1 VDYADGRGE
10 FFTALQRSPFFDY
23 DRLRMNT
30 DSPEPGTQGAPGQPS
45 RDARNSEPSSDFQAV
60 ILAGGLG
67 TRMLPI
73 TTSIPKPMIP
83 VNGKPFLQY
92 QFELLARYGLRR
104 VLLLV
109 AYLGE
114 QIEAHFG
121 KGAALGIEL
130 AYSYESEP
138 LGTGGALKNAA
149 AQLDKQFVVLN
160 GDTYLPID
168 YRALLQSFREKNNSA
183 MIVAYRPATEASAD
197 LVSRLPRNLAI
208 SADGKISAYRKRD
221 PQGLTHVDAGVLVL
235 RKDILNAIPPR
246 KCSLEEEIFPQLI
259 AQHRMEAWTT
269 TEAFYDMGTPAGLEA
284 LAARLG

>member
-1 VDYADGRGE
+1 
-10 FFTALQRSPFFDY
+10 
-23 DRLRMNT
+23 MNT
-30 DSPEPGTQGAPGQPS
+30 DSPEPGTQGIPGHPS
-45 RDARNSEPSSDFQAV
+45 SDARNSEPSSDVQAV

-83 VNGKPFLQY
+83 VNGKPFLHY
-92 QFELLARYGLRR
+92 QLELLARFGLRR

-114 QIEAHFG
+114 QIEAYFG
-121 KGAALGIEL
+121 KGTALGVDL
-130 AYSYESEP
+130 TYSYERKP
-138 LGTGGALKNAA
+138 MGTGGAVKNAA
-149 AQLDKQFVVLN
+149 AQLDNQFVILN

-168 YRALLQSFREKNNSA
+168 YRALLQSFRERNNSA

-197 LVSRLPRNLAI
+197 LVSRLPKNLAV

-221 PQGLTHVDAGVLVL
+221 PQGLTHIDAGVLVL
-235 RKDILNAIPPR
+235 RKDVLDRILPQR

-259 AQHRMEAWTT
+259 AQREMEAWTT
-269 TEAFYDMGTPAGLEA
+269 NEAFYDMGSPAGLEA

>member
-1 VDYADGRGE
+1 
-10 FFTALQRSPFFDY
+10 
-23 DRLRMNT
+23 M
-30 DSPEPGTQGAPGQPS
+30 DSPEPGTQGFPGQPS
-45 RDARNSEPSSDFQAV
+45 SDARTARPGAISDFQAI

-67 TRMLPI
+67 TRMLPV

-83 VNGKPFLQY
+83 VNGQPFLQY
-92 QFELLARYGLRR
+92 QLELLARFGLRR

-114 QIEAHFG
+114 QIEAYFG
-121 KGAALGIEL
+121 KGAALGMDL
-130 AYSYESEP
+130 AYSYEPEP

-149 AQLDKQFVVLN
+149 AHLDNQFVVLN

-197 LVSRLPRNLAI
+197 LVSRLPKNLAV
-208 SADGKISAYRKRD
+208 SADGKIAAYRKRD
-221 PQGLTHVDAGVLVL
+221 PQGLTHIDAGVLVL
-235 RKDILNAIPPR
+235 RNDVLDLITPQR

-269 TEAFYDMGTPAGLEA
+269 NEAFYDMGSPAGLEA

>member
-1 VDYADGRGE
+1 
-10 FFTALQRSPFFDY
+10 
-23 DRLRMNT
+23 MNT
-30 DSPEPGTQGAPGQPS
+30 DSPEPGTQGVPGQPS
-45 RDARNSEPSSDFQAV
+45 CEVRNSNPSPISEFQAV

-83 VNGKPFLQY
+83 VNGKPFLHY
-92 QFELLARYGLRR
+92 QLELLARYGLRR

-114 QIEAHFG
+114 QIEAYFG
-121 KGAALGIEL
+121 KGAAPGMEL
-130 AYSYESEP
+130 AYSYEPEP

-149 AQLDKQFVVLN
+149 AQLDNQFVVLN

-168 YRALLQSFREKNNSA
+168 YCALLQSFREKNNSA

-197 LVSRLPRNLAI
+197 LVSRLPKNLAV
-208 SADGKISAYRKRD
+208 SVEGRVTAYRKRE
-221 PQGLTHVDAGVLVL
+221 PEGLTHIDAGVLVL
-235 RKDILNAIPPR
+235 RKDVLDAIAPQR

-284 LAARLG
+284 LSVRLG

>member
-1 VDYADGRGE
+1 
-10 FFTALQRSPFFDY
+10 
-23 DRLRMNT
+23 MNT
-30 DSPEPGTQGAPGQPS
+30 DSPEPGTQRIPGHPS
-45 RDARNSEPSSDFQAV
+45 SDARNSEPSSDFQAV

-83 VNGKPFLQY
+83 VNGKPFLHY
-92 QFELLARYGLRR
+92 QLELLARFGLRR

-114 QIEAHFG
+114 QIEAYFG
-121 KGAALGIEL
+121 KGTALGVDL
-130 AYSYESEP
+130 TYSYERKP
-138 LGTGGALKNAA
+138 MGTGGAVKNAA
-149 AQLDKQFVVLN
+149 AQLDNQFVMLN

-168 YRALLQSFREKNNSA
+168 YRALLQSFRERNNSA

-197 LVSRLPRNLAI
+197 LVSRLPKNLAV

-221 PQGLTHVDAGVLVL
+221 PQGLTHIDAGVLVL
-235 RKDILNAIPPR
+235 RKGVLDRILPQR

-259 AQHRMEAWTT
+259 AQREMEAWTT
-269 TEAFYDMGTPAGLEA
+269 NEAFYDMGSPAGLEA

>member
-1 VDYADGRGE
+1 
-10 FFTALQRSPFFDY
+10 
-23 DRLRMNT
+23 MNT
-30 DSPEPGTQGAPGQPS
+30 DSPEPGTQGIPGPPS
-45 RDARNSEPSSDFQAV
+45 SDARNSNPSPISDFQAV

-73 TTSIPKPMIP
+73 TASVPKPMIP
-83 VNGKPFLQY
+83 VNGKPFLHY
-92 QFELLARYGLRR
+92 QLELLGRFGLRR

-114 QIEAHFG
+114 QIEAYFG
-121 KGAALGIEL
+121 KGASLGMDL
-130 AYSYESEP
+130 VYSYEPEP

-149 AQLDKQFVVLN
+149 AQLDDQFVVLN

-183 MIVAYRPATEASAD
+183 MIVAYCPATDASSN
-197 LVSRLPRNLAI
+197 LLSRLPKNLAI
-208 SADGKISAYRKRD
+208 SADGKITAYRKRD
-221 PQGLTHVDAGVLVL
+221 PHGLTHIDAGVLVL
-235 RKDILNAIPPR
+235 RKDVLVTIVPQR

-259 AQHRMEAWTT
+259 ALQRMEAWTT

-284 LAARLG
+284 LSARLR

>member
-1 VDYADGRGE
+1 MDSSAPPRGE
-10 FFTALQRSPFFDY
+10 SAQS
-23 DRLRMNT
+23 
-30 DSPEPGTQGAPGQPS
+30 SS
-45 RDARNSEPSSDFQAV
+45 DAANSTSTSDFQAV

-83 VNGKPFLQY
+83 VNGKPFLHY
-92 QFELLARYGLRR
+92 QLELLRRFCLRR

-121 KGAALGIEL
+121 KGAALGMDL
-130 AYSYESEP
+130 TYSYETEP

-149 AQLDKQFVVLN
+149 AELDDQFVVLN

-168 YRALLQSFREKNNSA
+168 YRALLRSFREKNNSA
-183 MIVAYRPATEASAD
+183 MIVAYRPATEASSN
-197 LVSRLPRNLAI
+197 LLSRLPKNLAI
-208 SADGKISAYRKRD
+208 SADGKIAAYRKRD
-221 PQGLTHVDAGVLVL
+221 PQGLTHIDAGVLVL
-235 RKDILNAIPPR
+235 RKDVLNAIPQR

-259 AQHRMEAWTT
+259 AQHRMEGWTT

>member
-1 VDYADGRGE
+1 
-10 FFTALQRSPFFDY
+10 
-23 DRLRMNT
+23 MNT
-30 DSPEPGTQGAPGQPS
+30 DSPEPGTQGIPGHPS
-45 RDARNSEPSSDFQAV
+45 SDARNSEPTSDFQAV

-83 VNGKPFLQY
+83 VNGKPFLHY
-92 QFELLARYGLRR
+92 QLELLAGYGLRR

-114 QIEAHFG
+114 QIEAYFG
-121 KGAALGIEL
+121 KGAALEMEL
-130 AYSYESEP
+130 AYSYEPAP

-149 AQLDKQFVVLN
+149 TQLDNQFLVLN
-160 GDTYLPID
+160 GDTYLRID
-168 YRALLQSFREKNNSA
+168 YRALLQAFREKNNSA

-197 LVSRLPRNLAI
+197 LVSRLPKNLTV
-208 SADGKISAYRKRD
+208 SADGTIAAYRKRD
-221 PQGLTHVDAGVLVL
+221 PQGLTHIDAGVLVL
-235 RKDILNAIPPR
+235 RKHVLDSIAPQR

-269 TEAFYDMGTPAGLEA
+269 NEAFYDMGSPAGLEA

>member
-1 VDYADGRGE
+1 
-10 FFTALQRSPFFDY
+10 
-23 DRLRMNT
+23 MNT
-30 DSPEPGTQGAPGQPS
+30 DSPEPGTQGIPGHPS
-45 RDARNSEPSSDFQAV
+45 SDARNSEPSSDFQAV

-83 VNGKPFLQY
+83 VKGRPFLHY
-92 QFELLARYGLRR
+92 QLELLARYGLRR

-114 QIEAHFG
+114 QIEAYFG
-121 KGAALGIEL
+121 KGTALQMEL
-130 AYSYESEP
+130 GYSYEPAP

-149 AQLDKQFVVLN
+149 TQLDNQFVVLN

-168 YRALLQSFREKNNSA
+168 YRALLQAFREKNNSA

-197 LVSRLPRNLAI
+197 LVSGLPKNLAV
-208 SADGKISAYRKRD
+208 SADGKIAAYRKRD
-221 PQGLTHVDAGVLVL
+221 PQGLTHIDAGVLVL
-235 RKDILNAIPPR
+235 RKDVLDSIPPR
-246 KCSLEEEIFPQLI
+246 KCSLEEEIFPKLI

-269 TEAFYDMGTPAGLEA
+269 HEAFYDMGSPAGLEA
-284 LAARLG
+284 LTARLG

>member
-1 VDYADGRGE
+1 MKMDSSAPPRGE
-10 FFTALQRSPFFDY
+10 SEQS
-23 DRLRMNT
+23 
-30 DSPEPGTQGAPGQPS
+30 S
-45 RDARNSEPSSDFQAV
+45 RDDENSISTSDFQAV

-83 VNGKPFLQY
+83 VNGKPFLHY
-92 QFELLARYGLRR
+92 QLELLRRFGLRR

-109 AYLGE
+109 AYLGQ

-121 KGAALGIEL
+121 KGASLGMNL
-130 AYSYESEP
+130 AYCYEPEP

-149 AQLDKQFVVLN
+149 AELDDQFVVLN

-168 YRALLQSFREKNNSA
+168 YRALLRSFREKNNSA
-183 MIVAYRPATEASAD
+183 MIVAYRPATETSAD
-197 LVSRLPRNLAI
+197 LAGHLPKNLAI
-208 SADGKISAYRKRD
+208 SADGKVTAYRKRD
-221 PQGLTHVDAGVLVL
+221 PHGLTHIDAGVLML
-235 RKDILNAIPPR
+235 RKDILDAIPQR

-259 AQHRMEAWTT
+259 AQHRMEAWIT

-284 LAARLG
+284 LVARLG

>member
-1 VDYADGRGE
+1 MKMDSSALPRGE
-10 FFTALQRSPFFDY
+10 SAQSSSAAE
-23 DRLRMNT
+23 
-30 DSPEPGTQGAPGQPS
+30 DSAS
-45 RDARNSEPSSDFQAV
+45 ASEFQAV

-83 VNGKPFLQY
+83 VNGKPFLHY
-92 QFELLARYGLRR
+92 QLELLRRFGLRR

-109 AYLGE
+109 AYLGQ

-121 KGAALGIEL
+121 EGASLGMNL
-130 AYSYESEP
+130 AYCYEPEP

-149 AQLDKQFVVLN
+149 AELDDQFVVLN

-168 YRALLQSFREKNNSA
+168 YRALLRSFREKNNSA
-183 MIVAYRPATEASAD
+183 MIVAYRPATETSAD
-197 LVSRLPRNLAI
+197 LVGHLPKNLAI
-208 SADGKISAYRKRD
+208 SADGKVTAYRKRD
-221 PQGLTHVDAGVLVL
+221 PHGLTHIDAGVLML
-235 RKDILNAIPPR
+235 RKDILDAIPQR

-259 AQHRMEAWTT
+259 AQHRMEAWIT

-284 LAARLG
+284 LVARLG